1 MDRRAPLHDDV
12 AVHGQ
17 AGEIEIR
24 RESDEA
30 EAPAPFDGS
39 VTAHVHVEAR
49 LRMRDLDVEGLPAR
63 PQVLADGPR
72 QDRCLVAQ
80 GGMRHGTVIDL
91 DDPVT
96 ASRHVA
102 DMHAVGEAYVQGEP
116 SAPLSMRIDQGL
128 CRCGKAGLPDGM
140 LHGPAFP
147 IPVIVLADM
156 LGRAAAA
163 FPEIGTERLH
173 ALRRCGQPLDDLG
186 TPSVPLHDYPFAGQR
201 IGYVDA
207 SVLRIRDP
215 VRLGAEARDGDG
227 LRHGA
232 PPAEIPGCRRPRR
245 WARGRCRGRR
255 SPGTP
260 RTPRDRRR
268 FRCERPGRE
277 RCPCAPA
284 HAPPR
289 TGA

>member
-1 MDRRAPLHDDV
+1 
-12 AVHGQ
+12 
-17 AGEIEIR
+17 
-24 RESDEA
+24 
-30 EAPAPFDGS
+30 
-39 VTAHVHVEAR
+39 
-49 LRMRDLDVEGLPAR
+49 MRDLDVEGLPAR
-63 PQVLADGPR
+63 SQMLADGAR
-72 QDRCLVAQ
+72 QGRCRVAQ

-96 ASRHVA
+96 AGRHVA
-102 DMHAVGEAYVQGEP
+102 DLHAFGEAYVQGEP

-128 CRCGKAGLPDGM
+128 CRSGKASLPDGM

-156 LGRAAAA
+156 LGRATAA

-173 ALRRCGQPLDDLG
+173 ALRRCGQSLDDLG
-186 TPSVPLHDYPFAGQR
+186 TPPVPLDNHPFARQR
-201 IGYVDA
+201 IGYVEA
-207 SVLRIRDP
+207 CILRIRDP

-232 PPAEIPGCRRPRR
+232 PPAKIPGSRRPRR
-245 WARGRCRGRR
+245 WARGRSGGPR

-260 RTPRDRRR
+260 RRPQDRRR
-268 FRCERPGRE
+268 FRYERPGRG
-277 RCPCAPA
+277 RCPCERV